1 MKRTRQEDASS
12 AADVDMG
19 FRNAPSARTAVSGA
33 AGGEDKLSDRYMA
46 YVTQIR
52 GVNTALY
59 AWMSKQLEVSSNKPL
74 DFSQGVQDAI
84 DYMRSISNR
93 FLSTPGSVLT
103 FGSGDCGQ
111 AGHGMDED
119 LDLMV
124 PYPRPVA
131 ALNTKKVV
139 FVACGGLHN
148 AVTTHDGQVFTWG
161 CADDGSLGR

>member
-1 MKRTRQEDASS
+1 
-12 AADVDMG
+12 
-19 FRNAPSARTAVSGA
+19 
-33 AGGEDKLSDRYMA
+33 
-46 YVTQIR
+46 
-52 GVNTALY
+52 
-59 AWMSKQLEVSSNKPL
+59 MSKQLEVSCNKPL

-93 FLSTPGSVLT
+93 LLSVPGNTLT

-111 AGHGMDED
+111 AGHGMEED
-119 LDLMV
+119 ADLMV

-148 AVTTHDGQVFTWG
+148 AVTTQDGQVFTWG
-161 CADDGSLGR
+161 CSDDGSLGRYAARLSYVQ